1 MLRVRAVTP
10 LEGRSVRLTLS
21 DGSDVERDLTDL
33 LDGPVFVRIAAEDAV
48 FRRVRAIDGTL
59 VWPGDVDIAPETLIW
74 DGPTPAD
81 EATRRP
87 ESFLRPRSPSRST
100 R

>member
-1 MLRVRAVTP
+1 MPELRVRAVTP

-48 FRRVRAIDGTL
+48 LRRVRAIDGMNRCL
-59 VWPGDVDIAPETLIW
+59 RGGCPGVGRVRCP
-74 DGPTPAD
+74 
-81 EATRRP
+81 
-87 ESFLRPRSPSRST
+87 
-100 R
+100 